1 MIMRKIWQ
9 VIKHDVGVTFR
20 QRSFWVLTLLMP
32 VFLILVNAYYI
43 VQEADL
49 GQATPDSGGESTGTG
64 VGGGMPTIGLVD
76 EAGFIAQIPPDLPDG
91 VFVPFADESSARSAL
106 DRGEIA
112 QYVHIPADY
121 LSTGQVTVYDEGF
134 QLLQSGANMGVAF
147 GSENQWMLPYL
158 IDYNLVSDR
167 QLLMALGNPVPGD
180 RAEYHALQPPEEG
193 ADAERQALAE
203 VVASAMPYLYYFLLV
218 MGSQYLMRSVVA
230 EKENRTVE
238 VLLLSLDPREM
249 MAGKLAAMSLVT
261 LVQVAVWVGGGVLIL
276 NKGADLLNVAQYDF
290 PPGFLLWAILFLILG
305 FLLFAAI
312 MAAIGAISPNAREAG
327 QTIWILILP
336 LMPTLMF
343 ARLFL
348 EEPNGT
354 FSVVMSLF
362 PLSAPSAMV
371 TRLAVAPVPLW
382 QILLSLAGLA
392 LTAYLFLALAARFFR
407 PGNLLSSEAFNWR
420 RLVTGW
426 RT

>member
-1 MIMRKIWQ
+1 MRKIWQ

-20 QRSFWVLTLLMP
+20 QWSFWILTLLMP

-43 VQEADL
+43 VQESDL
-49 GQATPDSGGESTGTG
+49 GSATSNESTEGTNTSDAG
-64 VGGGMPTIGLVD
+64 LVTAVGLVD
-76 EAGFIAQIPPDLPDG
+76 KAGIITEIPPDLPSG
-91 VFVPFADESSARSAL
+91 AFIPFSDEASARSAL
-106 DRGEIA
+106 EDGEIA
-112 QYVHIPADY
+112 QYVRIPADY
-121 LSTGQVTVYDEGF
+121 VSTGQVTVYDQDF
-134 QLLQSGANMGVAF
+134 HILQSGRDMGVAF

-167 QLLMALGNPVPGD
+167 QVLAALGNPVPGN
-180 RAEYHALQPPEEG
+180 RAEYHALRPPAESTG
-193 ADAERQALAE
+193 AERQDLAE
-203 VVASAMPYLYYFLLV
+203 VVASAMPYLFYFLLV

-261 LVQVAVWVGGGVLIL
+261 LVQVGVWVGGGLLIL
-276 NKGADLLNVAQYDF
+276 NKGAELLSVAQYDF
-290 PPGFLLWAILFLILG
+290 PPGFLVWATLFLILG
-305 FLLFAAI
+305 FLLFASI

-348 EEPNGT
+348 EEPDGT
-354 FSVVMSLF
+354 FAVVMSLF

-382 QILLSLAGLA
+382 QTLASLAGLA
-392 LTAYLFLALAARFFR
+392 LTTYLFLMVAARFFR

>member
-1 MIMRKIWQ
+1 P
-9 VIKHDVGVTFR
+9 F
-20 QRSFWVLTLLMP
+20 S
-32 VFLILVNAYYI
+32 
-43 VQEADL
+43 
-49 GQATPDSGGESTGTG
+49 
-64 VGGGMPTIGLVD
+64 D
-76 EAGFIAQIPPDLPDG
+76 EA
-91 VFVPFADESSARSAL
+91 SARSAL
-106 DRGEIA
+106 EDGEIA
-112 QYVHIPADY
+112 QYVRIPADY
-121 LSTGQVTVYDEGF
+121 VSTGQVTVYDQDF
-134 QLLQSGANMGVAF
+134 HILQSGRDMGVAF

-167 QLLMALGNPVPGD
+167 QVLAALGNPVPGN
-180 RAEYHALQPPEEG
+180 RAEYHALRPPAESTG
-193 ADAERQALAE
+193 AERQDLAE
-203 VVASAMPYLYYFLLV
+203 VVASAMPYLFYFLLV

-261 LVQVAVWVGGGVLIL
+261 LVQVGVWVGGGLLIL
-276 NKGADLLNVAQYDF
+276 NKGAELLSVAQYDF
-290 PPGFLLWAILFLILG
+290 PPGFLVWATLFLILG
-305 FLLFAAI
+305 FLLFASI

-348 EEPNGT
+348 EEPDGT
-354 FSVVMSLF
+354 FAVVMSLF

-382 QILLSLAGLA
+382 QTLASLAGLA
-392 LTAYLFLALAARFFR
+392 LTTYLFLVVAARFFR

>member
-1 MIMRKIWQ
+1 MRKIWQ

-20 QRSFWVLTLLMP
+20 QWSFWILTLLMP

-43 VQEADL
+43 VQESDL
-49 GQATPDSGGESTGTG
+49 GSATSNESTEGTNTSDAG
-64 VGGGMPTIGLVD
+64 LVTAVGLVD
-76 EAGFIAQIPPDLPDG
+76 KAGIITEIPPDLPSG
-91 VFVPFADESSARSAL
+91 AFIPFSDEASARSAL
-106 DRGEIA
+106 EDGEIA
-112 QYVHIPADY
+112 QYVRIPADY
-121 LSTGQVTVYDEGF
+121 VSTGQVTVYDQDF
-134 QLLQSGANMGVAF
+134 HILQSGRDMGVAF

-167 QLLMALGNPVPGD
+167 QVLAALGNPVPGN
-180 RAEYHALQPPEEG
+180 RAEYHALRPPAESTG
-193 ADAERQALAE
+193 AERQDLAE
-203 VVASAMPYLYYFLLV
+203 VVASAMPYLFYFLLV

-261 LVQVAVWVGGGVLIL
+261 LVQVGVWVGGGLLIL
-276 NKGADLLNVAQYDF
+276 NKGAELLSVAQYDF
-290 PPGFLLWAILFLILG
+290 PPGFLVWATLFLILG
-305 FLLFAAI
+305 FLLFASI

-348 EEPNGT
+348 EEPDGT
-354 FSVVMSLF
+354 FAVVMSLF

-382 QILLSLAGLA
+382 QTLLSLAGLA
-392 LTAYLFLALAARFFR
+392 LTTYLFLTVAARFFR

-420 RLVTGW
+420 RLITGW

>member
-1 MIMRKIWQ
+1 MRKIWQ

-20 QRSFWVLTLLMP
+20 QRSFWILTLLMP

-43 VQEADL
+43 VQESDL
-49 GQATPDSGGESTGTG
+49 GQATGDATTEGTDAG
-64 VGGGMPTIGLVD
+64 DAGLVAAIGLVD
-76 EAGFIAQIPPDLPDG
+76 AAGIIIEIPPDLPDG
-91 VFVPFADESSARSAL
+91 TFIPFPDEASARSAL
-106 DRGEIA
+106 QNGEIV
-112 QYVHIPADY
+112 QYVRIPADY
-121 LSTGQVTVYDEGF
+121 VSTGEVMVYDQDF
-134 QLLQSGANMGVAF
+134 HILQSGRDMGVAF

-167 QLLMALGNPVPGD
+167 QLLAALGNPVPGN
-180 RAEYHALQPPEEG
+180 RAEYHALRPPAES
-193 ADAERQALAE
+193 ADTERQDLAE
-203 VVASAMPYLYYFLLV
+203 VVASALPYLFYFLLV
-218 MGSQYLMRSVVA
+218 MGSQYLMRSVVV

-261 LVQVAVWVGGGVLIL
+261 LVQVGVWVGGGLLIL
-276 NKGADLLNVAQYDF
+276 NKGAELLNVAQYDF
-290 PPGFLLWAILFLILG
+290 PPGFLVWAILFLVLG
-305 FLLFAAI
+305 FLLFASI

-348 EEPNGT
+348 EEPDGT
-354 FSVVMSLF
+354 FAVVMSLF

-382 QILLSLAGLA
+382 QTLLSLAGLA
-392 LTAYLFLALAARFFR
+392 LTTYLFLTVAARFFR

-420 RLVTGW
+420 RLITGW